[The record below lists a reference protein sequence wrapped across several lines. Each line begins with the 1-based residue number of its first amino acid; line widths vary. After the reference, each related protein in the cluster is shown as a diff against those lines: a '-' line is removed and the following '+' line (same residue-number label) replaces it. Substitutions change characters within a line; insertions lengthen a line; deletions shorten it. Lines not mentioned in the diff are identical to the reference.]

1 MSARI
6 DVHQHVIPPSY
17 RAALHG
23 AGIDAD
29 GGRPLPDWDAGSA
42 IELMD
47 HLDTAACTLSVSTPG
62 TAFLSDP
69 AEAAALAREINDDV
83 AAVVAEHPQRFGFL
97 ASLPMPEVSE
107 AAMEAARALDDLAA
121 DGVVL
126 LANARG
132 TYLGTEGQDALF
144 EVLDDHSAA
153 VLVHPA
159 ELPAAAVPGIP
170 PFAADFLL
178 DTSRA
183 AFQLVQNGIV
193 RRYPRIRFVLSHA
206 GGFVPYA
213 SHRMATT
220 IAHVTGRDL
229 PDVLED
235 FQAFHFDTAL
245 SSSPAALP
253 TLLAFAQPDHVVFG
267 SDWPYSPTSVVQYF
281 ANGLDTYPGLD
292 TARRTAINRDN
303 AASLFPRLAGRTGT

>member
-1 MSARI
+1 M
-6 DVHQHVIPPSY
+6 
-17 RAALHG
+17 
-23 AGIDAD
+23 
-29 GGRPLPDWDAGSA
+29 
-42 IELMD
+42 
-47 HLDTAACTLSVSTPG
+47 
-62 TAFLSDP
+62 
-69 AEAAALAREINDDV
+69 
-83 AAVVAEHPQRFGFL
+83 
-97 ASLPMPEVSE
+97 
-107 AAMEAARALDDLAA
+107 
-121 DGVVL
+121 
-126 LANARG
+126 
-132 TYLGTEGQDALF
+132 
-144 EVLDDHSAA
+144 
-153 VLVHPA
+153 
-159 ELPAAAVPGIP
+159 
-170 PFAADFLL
+170 
-178 DTSRA
+178 
-183 AFQLVQNGIV
+183 V

-292 TARRTAINRDN
+292 TARRAAINRDN